1 MKFFYFLRLHLK
13 IASQG
18 GVGLEEKSKITNYL
32 KKAAIPF
39 QLRERLSDPK
49 NNCTD

>member
-18 GVGLEEKSKITNYL
+18 GVSLEEKSKIANYL
-32 KKAAIPF
+32 KKI
-39 QLRERLSDPK
+39 S
-49 NNCTD
+49 